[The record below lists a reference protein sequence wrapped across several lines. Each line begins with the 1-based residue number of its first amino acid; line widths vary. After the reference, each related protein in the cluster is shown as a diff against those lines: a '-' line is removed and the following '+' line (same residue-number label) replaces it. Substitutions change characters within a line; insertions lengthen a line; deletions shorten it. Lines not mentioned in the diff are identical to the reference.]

1 METRRRLMWPFT
13 KKTEKQTEVNV
24 FPRDLFTAQF
34 KEITEEE
41 GRQKIC
47 GEFVKKVNNM
57 V

>member
-1 METRRRLMWPFT
+1 MWPFT